1 MQLDRMKRREFLAL
15 LGSTAVVWPLTA
27 RAQQQDLMRRIGVL
41 MTLADTDSEGQLRV
55 SAFRQEL
62 QKLGWIEGRNIQF
75 EYRWAAG
82 DAQRLRAYAQELVGI
97 APAVMLAGNNTA
109 LTALQEVNRTVPIV
123 FAQVADPAGS
133 GFVASLARP
142 GGHVTGFALYEPA
155 IAVKWLE
162 LLKEIAPSISRV
174 AIIYDPSD
182 FNSKHIQEIEAV
194 IASFGVQLSSFIIR
208 SVSDIERAIDGFAIQ
223 PHGGL
228 IILPGPFTV
237 VHRDLIINL
246 AIRHALPNVY
256 AYRYYPAAGGLASYG
271 VDNVESYRRAASYVD
286 RILKGEKPADLPVQ
300 LPTSFQLV
308 INLKSAKALGLTI
321 PPMLLARADEVIE

>member
-1 MQLDRMKRREFLAL
+1 VA
-15 LGSTAVVWPLTA
+15 AAWPVAA
-27 RAQQQDLMRRIGVL
+27 RTQQQDLMRRIGVL

-62 QKLGWIEGRNIQF
+62 QKLGWIEGSNIQF

-82 DAQRLRAYAQELVGI
+82 DAQRLRAYAQELVEI

-123 FAQVADPAGS
+123 FAQVADPVGS

-174 AIIYDPSD
+174 AIIYDPSN

-194 IASFGVQLSSFIIR
+194 IASFGVQLSPFIIR

-237 VHRDLIINL
+237 VHRDLIISL
-246 AIRHALPNVY
+246 AIRQ
-256 AYRYYPAAGGLASYG
+256 R
-271 VDNVESYRRAASYVD
+271 
-286 RILKGEKPADLPVQ
+286 
-300 LPTSFQLV
+300 
-308 INLKSAKALGLTI
+308 LT
-321 PPMLLARADEVIE
+321 

>member
-109 LTALQEVNRTVPIV
+109 LKALQEVTRTVPIV
-123 FAQVADPAGS
+123 FAQVADPVGS
-133 GFVASLARP
+133 GHVASLARP
-142 GGHVTGFALYEPA
+142 GGNITGFALYEPA

-162 LLKEIAPSISRV
+162 LLKEIAPSIARV

-182 FNSKHIQEIEAV
+182 FNSKHVQEIEAV
-194 IASFGVQLSSFIIR
+194 VGSFAVQLSPIIIR
-208 SVSDIERAIDGFAIQ
+208 NVVDIEHAINGFATK
-223 PHGGL
+223 PLGAL
-228 IILPGPFTV
+228 IILPGPMAV
-237 VHRDLIINL
+237 VHRDLIIGL
-246 AIRHALPNVY
+246 AVRHALPNIY

-308 INLKSAKALGLTI
+308 INLKSAKALGLAI
-321 PPMLLARADEVIE
+321 PPTLLARADEVIE

>member
-1 MQLDRMKRREFLAL
+1 MKRRAFISL
-15 LGSTAVVWPLTA
+15 LGGAAAWPLEA
-27 RAQQQDLMRRIGVL
+27 RAQQPDLMRRIGVL

-82 DAQRLRAYAQELVGI
+82 DAQRLRSYAQELVGM
-97 APAVMLAGNNTA
+97 APAVILAGNNTA
-109 LTALQEVNRTVPIV
+109 LTALEEVNRTVPIV

-162 LLKEIAPSISRV
+162 LLKEIAPSVSRV

-194 IASFGVQLSSFIIR
+194 TASFSVQLSSFIIR

-237 VHRDLIINL
+237 VHRDLIISL

-300 LPTSFQLV
+300 LPTRFQLV

>member
-1 MQLDRMKRREFLAL
+1 MSGMGRREFLAL
-15 LGSTAVVWPLTA
+15 LGGAAAGPLAA
-27 RAQQQDLMRRIGVL
+27 RAQQPDLMQRIGVL

-55 SAFRQEL
+55 SVFCQEL
-62 QKLGWIEGRNIQF
+62 QKLGWIEGRNIRF

-82 DAQRLRAYAQELVGI
+82 DAQRLRAYAQELVGM

-109 LTALQEVNRTVPIV
+109 LTALQEVTRTVPIV

-174 AIIYDPSD
+174 AVIYDPSD
-182 FNSKHIQEIEAV
+182 FNLKHIREIEAV

-208 SVSDIERAIDGFAIQ
+208 SVSDIERTIDEFAIQ

-228 IILPGPFTV
+228 IVLPGPFTV
-237 VHRDLIINL
+237 VHRDLIISL

-308 INLKSAKALGLTI
+308 INLKSAKALGLEI
-321 PPMLLARADEVIE
+321 PPTLLARADEVIE

>member
-1 MQLDRMKRREFLAL
+1 VRRREFITLIGGA
-15 LGSTAVVWPLTA
+15 AAAWPLAA
-27 RAQQQDLMRRIGVL
+27 RAQQPDLMRRIGVL
-41 MTLADTDSEGQLRV
+41 MTLADKDSEGQLRIA
-55 SAFRQEL
+55 AFRQEL
-62 QKLGWIEGRNIQF
+62 QKLGWIEGRNIRF

-82 DAQRLRAYAQELVGI
+82 DAQRLRAYAQELVGM
-97 APAVMLAGNNTA
+97 APAVILAGNNAA
-109 LTALQEVNRTVPIV
+109 LRALQEVHHTGPIV
-123 FAQVADPAGS
+123 FAQVADPVGS

-142 GGHVTGFALYEPA
+142 GGNITGFALYEPA

-162 LLKEIAPSISRV
+162 LLKEIAPSVARV
-174 AIIYDPSD
+174 AIISDLTD

-194 IASFGVQLSSFIIR
+194 NASFGVQLSSFIIR
-208 SVSDIERAIDGFAIQ
+208 NVSDIERAIDGFAIK

-228 IILPGPFTV
+228 IILPGTFTV
-237 VHRDLIINL
+237 VHRDLIISL

-271 VDNVESYRRAASYVD
+271 VDNVESYLRAASYVD

-308 INLKSAKALGLTI
+308 INLKSAKTLGLTI
-321 PPMLLARADEVIE
+321 PPMLLSRADEVIE

>member
-1 MQLDRMKRREFLAL
+1 MKRREFITL
-15 LGSTAVVWPLTA
+15 LGGAAATWPRSA
-27 RAQQQDLMRRIGVL
+27 RAQQSVATPQIGVL
-41 MTLADTDSEGQLRV
+41 TTLSDKDSEGQLRV
-55 SAFRQEL
+55 AVFRQEL
-62 QKLGWIEGRNIQF
+62 QKLGWIEGRNIRF

-82 DAQRLRAYAQELVGI
+82 DAQRLRAHVQELVGMT
-97 APAVMLAGNNTA
+97 PAVMLAGNNMA
-109 LTALQEVNRTVPIV
+109 LRALQEVTRTVPIV
-123 FAQVADPAGS
+123 FAQVADPVGS
-133 GFVASLARP
+133 GHVASLARP
-142 GGHVTGFALYEPA
+142 GGNITGFALYEPA

-162 LLKEIAPSISRV
+162 LLKEIAPSIARV

-182 FNSKHIQEIEAV
+182 FNLKHIQEIEAV

-208 SVSDIERAIDGFAIQ
+208 NVSDIERAIDGFAIQ

-237 VHRDLIINL
+237 VHRDLIISL

-300 LPTSFQLV
+300 LPTTFHLV
-308 INLKSAKALGLTI
+308 INLKSARALGLTI
-321 PPMLLARADEVIE
+321 PPILLARADEVIE

>member
-1 MQLDRMKRREFLAL
+1 VRRREFITLIGGA
-15 LGSTAVVWPLTA
+15 AAAWPLAA
-27 RAQQQDLMRRIGVL
+27 RAQQPDLMRRIGVL
-41 MTLADTDSEGQLRV
+41 MTLADKDSEGQLRIA
-55 SAFRQEL
+55 AFRQEL
-62 QKLGWIEGRNIQF
+62 QKLGWIEGRNIRF

-82 DAQRLRAYAQELVGI
+82 DAQRLRAYAQELVGM
-97 APAVMLAGNNTA
+97 APAVMLAGNNMA
-109 LTALQEVNRTVPIV
+109 LRALQEAPHTGPIV
-123 FAQVADPAGS
+123 FAQVADPVGS
-133 GFVASLARP
+133 GHVASLARP
-142 GGHVTGFALYEPA
+142 GGNITGFALYEPA

-162 LLKEIAPSISRV
+162 LLKEIAPSIARV

-182 FNSKHIQEIEAV
+182 FNSKHVQEIEAV
-194 IASFGVQLSSFIIR
+194 IESFGVQLSSFIIR
-208 SVSDIERAIDGFAIQ
+208 NVADIERAIDGFATK

-237 VHRDLIINL
+237 VHRDLIISL

-271 VDNVESYRRAASYVD
+271 VDNVESYLRAASYVD

-300 LPTSFQLV
+300 LPTTFRLV
-308 INLKSAKALGLTI
+308 INMKSARTLGLDV

>member
-1 MQLDRMKRREFLAL
+1 MSGMRRRQFITL
-15 LGSTAVVWPLTA
+15 LGGAAATWPIAA
-27 RAQQQDLMRRIGVL
+27 RAQQQAVPVIGVL

-55 SAFRQEL
+55 AAFRQGL
-62 QKLGWIEGRNIQF
+62 QKLGWIEGRNIRF

-82 DAQRLRAYAQELVGI
+82 DAQRLRAYAEELVGM
-97 APAVMLAGNNTA
+97 APAVILAGNNTA
-109 LTALQEVNRTVPIV
+109 LRALEGVTRTVPIV
-123 FAQVADPAGS
+123 FAQVADPVGS
-133 GFVASLARP
+133 GHVASLARP
-142 GGHVTGFALYEPA
+142 GGNSTGFALYEPA

-162 LLKEIAPSISRV
+162 LLKEIAPSVARV
-174 AIIYDPSD
+174 AVIYDPTD

-208 SVSDIERAIDGFAIQ
+208 SVSDIERAIDGFSIQ

-237 VHRDLIINL
+237 VHRDLIISL
-246 AIRHALPNVY
+246 AMRHALPNVH

-271 VDNVESYRRAASYVD
+271 VDNVESYLGAASYVD

-300 LPTSFQLV
+300 LPKTYRLV
-308 INLKSAKALGLTI
+308 INLNTAKALGLEV
-321 PPMLLARADEVIE
+321 PPTLLARADEVIE

>member
-1 MQLDRMKRREFLAL
+1 MIRRREFITL
-15 LGSTAVVWPLTA
+15 LGGAVAWPLAA
-27 RAQQQDLMRRIGVL
+27 RAQQSEATPRIGVL

-55 SAFRQEL
+55 AAFRQEL
-62 QKLGWIEGRNIQF
+62 QKLGWIEGRNIRF

-82 DAQRLRAYAQELVGI
+82 DAQRLRTYAQELVGM
-97 APAVMLAGNNTA
+97 APTVMLAGNNAA
-109 LTALQEVNRTVPIV
+109 LKALQEVTRTMPIV

-142 GGHVTGFALYEPA
+142 GGNITGFALYEPA

-174 AIIYDPSD
+174 AIIYDPTD
-182 FNSKHIQEIEAV
+182 FNAKHIQEIEAV

-208 SVSDIERAIDGFAIQ
+208 NVSDIERAINGFAIQ

-228 IILPGPFTV
+228 IVLPGTFTV
-237 VHRDLIINL
+237 VHRDLIISL

-256 AYRYYPAAGGLASYG
+256 PYRYYPAAGGLASYG
-271 VDNVESYRRAASYVD
+271 VDNVESYLRAASYVD

-300 LPTSFQLV
+300 LPTTFRLV
-308 INLKSAKALGLTI
+308 INMKSARTLGLDV

>member
-1 MQLDRMKRREFLAL
+1 MKRREFIAL
-15 LGSTAVVWPLTA
+15 LGGAATAWPLVA
-27 RAQQQDLMRRIGVL
+27 RAQQPDLMRRIGVL
-41 MTLADTDSEGQLRV
+41 MTLDEKDSEGQLRV

-142 GGHVTGFALYEPA
+142 GGHVIGFALYEPA

-174 AIIYDPSD
+174 AIVYDPSD

-194 IASFGVQLSSFIIR
+194 IASFGMQLSSFIIR
-208 SVSDIERAIDGFAIQ
+208 SVSDIERAIHGFAIQ

-237 VHRDLIINL
+237 VHRDLIISL

-308 INLKSAKALGLTI
+308 INLKSAKALGLEV
-321 PPMLLARADEVIE
+321 PPTLLARADELIE